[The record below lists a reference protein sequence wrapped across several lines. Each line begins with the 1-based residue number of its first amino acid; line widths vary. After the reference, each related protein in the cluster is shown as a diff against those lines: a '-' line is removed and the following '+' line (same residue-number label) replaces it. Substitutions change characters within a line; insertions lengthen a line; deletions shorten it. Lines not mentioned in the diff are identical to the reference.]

1 MKMGYKMEYT
11 IKAFTMERLKI
22 RKDDPV
28 RSNILLMLADAVKR
42 VAVIDERRTETEAD
56 FKKAALK
63 MYQETQN
70 TIAEY
75 KKGGA
80 DTSELEAELK
90 VLEEFLPK
98 MMSAEEMEATAKQAI
113 EAMPEADRVLKNIMP
128 KLKEIEGFDMKQAKA
143 IVEKILG

>member
-98 MMSAEEMEATAKQAI
+98 MMSAEEMEAAAKQAI

>member
-1 MKMGYKMEYT
+1 MEYT

-22 RKDDPV
+22 RKEDPV
-28 RSNILLMLADAVKR
+28 RSNVLLMLADAVKR

-75 KKGGA
+75 KKGNA
-80 DTSELEAELK
+80 DTSELEKELK

-98 MMSAEEMEATAKQAI
+98 MLSAEQMEAEARKVI
-113 EAMPEADRVLKNIMP
+113 EAMLEADRVLKNIMP

-143 IVEKILG
+143 IIEKVLA

>member
-1 MKMGYKMEYT
+1 MEYT

-28 RSNILLMLADAVKR
+28 RSNILLMLADAVKST
-42 VAVIDERRTETEAD
+42 AVINERRTETEAD

-80 DTSELEAELK
+80 DTTELEAELK
-90 VLEEFLPK
+90 VLEDFLPK
-98 MMSAEEMEATAKQAI
+98 MMSAEEMEAAARKVL

-128 KLKEIEGFDMKQAKA
+128 KLKEIEGFDMKQAKT
-143 IVEKILG
+143 IVEKILA

>member
-1 MKMGYKMEYT
+1 MEYT

-22 RKDDPV
+22 RKEDPV
-28 RSNILLMLADAVKR
+28 RSNVLLMLADAVKR

-75 KKGGA
+75 KKGNA
-80 DTSELEAELK
+80 DTSELEKELK

-98 MMSAEEMEATAKQAI
+98 MLSAEQMEAEARKVI

-143 IVEKILG
+143 IIEKVLA

>member
-1 MKMGYKMEYT
+1 MEYT

-22 RKDDPV
+22 RKEDPV
-28 RSNILLMLADAVKR
+28 RSNVLLMLADAVKR

-75 KKGGA
+75 KKGNA
-80 DTSELEAELK
+80 DTSELEKELK

-98 MMSAEEMEATAKQAI
+98 MLSAEQMEAEARKVI
-113 EAMPEADRVLKNIMP
+113 EAMPESDRVLKNIMP

-143 IVEKILG
+143 IIEKVLA

>member
-1 MKMGYKMEYT
+1 MEYT

-28 RSNILLMLADAVKR
+28 RSNILLMLADAVKST
-42 VAVIDERRTETEAD
+42 AVINERRTETEAD

-80 DTSELEAELK
+80 DTAELEAELK
-90 VLEEFLPK
+90 VLEDFLPK
-98 MMSAEEMEATAKQAI
+98 MMSAEEMEAAARKVL

-128 KLKEIEGFDMKQAKA
+128 KLKEIEGFDMKQAKT
-143 IVEKILG
+143 IIEKILA

>member
-1 MKMGYKMEYT
+1 MEYT

-22 RKDDPV
+22 RKEDPV
-28 RSNILLMLADAVKR
+28 RSNVLLMLADAVKR

-75 KKGGA
+75 KKGNA
-80 DTSELEAELK
+80 DTSELEKELK

-98 MMSAEEMEATAKQAI
+98 MLSAEQMEAEARKVI
-113 EAMPEADRVLKNIMP
+113 EPMTEADIVLKNIMP

-143 IVEKILG
+143 IIEKVLA

>member
-1 MKMGYKMEYT
+1 MEYT

-22 RKDDPV
+22 RKEDPV
-28 RSNILLMLADAVKR
+28 RSNVLLMLADAVKR
-42 VAVIDERRTETEAD
+42 VAVIDERRPETEAD

-75 KKGGA
+75 KKGNA
-80 DTSELEAELK
+80 DTSELEKELK

-98 MMSAEEMEATAKQAI
+98 MLSAEQMEAEARKVI
-113 EAMPEADRVLKNIMP
+113 EAIPEADRVLKNIMP

-143 IVEKILG
+143 IIEKVLA

>member
-1 MKMGYKMEYT
+1 MEYT

-22 RKDDPV
+22 RKEDPV
-28 RSNILLMLADAVKR
+28 RSNVLLMLADAVKR
-42 VAVIDERRTETEAD
+42 VAVIDERRPETEAD

-75 KKGGA
+75 KKGNA
-80 DTSELEAELK
+80 DTSELEKELK

-98 MMSAEEMEATAKQAI
+98 MLSAEQMEAEARKVI

-143 IVEKILG
+143 IIEKVLA

>member
-1 MKMGYKMEYT
+1 MEFT
-11 IKAFTMERLKI
+11 IKSFTMERLKI

-28 RSNILLMLADAVKR
+28 RSNVLLMLADAVKR

-56 FKKAALK
+56 FRKAALK

-75 KKGGA
+75 KKGNA
-80 DTSELEAELK
+80 DTAELEAELK

-98 MMSAEEMEATAKQAI
+98 MLSADEMEAEARKVVD
-113 EAMPEADRVLKNIMP
+113 AMPEADRVLKNIMP
-128 KLKEIEGFDMKQAKA
+128 KLKEIEGFDMKQAKG
-143 IVEKILG
+143 IIEKILG

>member
-1 MKMGYKMEYT
+1 MEYT

-28 RSNILLMLADAVKR
+28 RSNIYLMLADAVKR

-56 FKKAALK
+56 FRKAALK

-75 KKGGA
+75 KKGNA

-98 MMSAEEMEATAKQAI
+98 MLSAEEMEAAARKIIADM
-113 EAMPEADRVLKNIMP
+113 AEADRVLKNIMP
-128 KLKEIEGFDMKQAKA
+128 KLKEVEGFDMKKAKD
-143 IVEKILG
+143 IVEKILLK

>member
-1 MKMGYKMEYT
+1 MEYT
-11 IKAFTMERLKI
+11 IKSFTMERLKI
-22 RKDDPV
+22 RKEDPI
-28 RSNILLMLADAVKR
+28 RSNVLLMLADAVKTI
-42 VAVIDERRTETEAD
+42 AVINERRTETEAD

-75 KKGGA
+75 KKGNA
-80 DTSELEAELK
+80 DTTELETELK

-98 MMSAEEMEATAKQAI
+98 MLSDEEMKAEASKVI

-128 KLKEIEGFDMKQAKA
+128 KLKEIEGFDMKQAKS
-143 IVEKILG
+143 IIESILA

>member
-1 MKMGYKMEYT
+1 MEYT

-22 RKDDPV
+22 RKEDPV
-28 RSNILLMLADAVKR
+28 RSNVLLMLADAVKR

-75 KKGGA
+75 KKGNA
-80 DTSELEAELK
+80 DTSELEKELK

-98 MMSAEEMEATAKQAI
+98 MLSAEQMEAEARKVI
-113 EAMPEADRVLKNIMP
+113 EAIPEADRVLKNIMP

-143 IVEKILG
+143 IIEKVLA

>member
-1 MKMGYKMEYT
+1 MEYT

-22 RKDDPV
+22 RKEDPV
-28 RSNILLMLADAVKR
+28 RSNVLLMLADAVKR

-75 KKGGA
+75 KKGNA
-80 DTSELEAELK
+80 DTSELEKELK

-98 MMSAEEMEATAKQAI
+98 MLSAEQMEAEARKVI
-113 EAMPEADRVLKNIMP
+113 EAIPEADRVLKNIMP

-143 IVEKILG
+143 IIDKVLA

>member
-1 MKMGYKMEYT
+1 MEYT

-22 RKDDPV
+22 RKEDPV
-28 RSNILLMLADAVKR
+28 RSNVLLMLADAVKR

-75 KKGGA
+75 KKGNA
-80 DTSELEAELK
+80 DTSELEKELK

-98 MMSAEEMEATAKQAI
+98 MLSAEQMEAEARKVI

-128 KLKEIEGFDMKQAKA
+128 KLKAIEGFDMKQAKA
-143 IVEKILG
+143 IIEKVLA

>member
-1 MKMGYKMEYT
+1 MEYT

-56 FKKAALK
+56 FRKAALK
-63 MYQETQN
+63 MYQETKN

-75 KKGGA
+75 KKGNA
-80 DTSELEAELK
+80 DTSELEQELK
-90 VLEEFLPK
+90 ILEEFLPK
-98 MMSAEEMEATAKQAI
+98 MLSEDEMKAAAKKIIDEMPQEE
-113 EAMPEADRVLKNIMP
+113 RVLKNIMP
-128 KLKEIEGFDMKQAKA
+128 KLKEIEGFDMKMAKP
-143 IVEKILG
+143 IVESML